1 MQATGSIRTATRC
14 SSSEATRLPRAA
26 GAVVV
31 LLLAAACVT
40 TTTRAFTPDANA
52 ERMSLADAQ
61 DNLDRMVRME
71 CPRLME
77 AKHDN
82 DDARISV
89 DVDGSGFVQRATM
102 SKVTGDE
109 RMDRIF
115 GGVAAQ
121 MKFAAAPDGKPFTGR
136 MRVGYSCSAAAS
148 TATIQL
154 ID

>member
-1 MQATGSIRTATRC
+1 MRATGSTRTATRC
-14 SSSEATRLPRAA
+14 SSSDATRLLRSAA
-26 GAVVV
+26 AVAG
-31 LLLAAACVT
+31 LLLAGACVT
-40 TTTRAFTPDANA
+40 TVTHAFTPDANA

-61 DNLDRMVRME
+61 DTLDRMVRLE

-77 AKHDN
+77 AKHDT

-89 DVDGSGFVQRATM
+89 EVDGSGNVQRATM

-121 MKFAAAPDGKPFTGR
+121 MRFAAADDGKPFTGR
-136 MRVGYSCSAAAS
+136 MRVGYSCSPAAS